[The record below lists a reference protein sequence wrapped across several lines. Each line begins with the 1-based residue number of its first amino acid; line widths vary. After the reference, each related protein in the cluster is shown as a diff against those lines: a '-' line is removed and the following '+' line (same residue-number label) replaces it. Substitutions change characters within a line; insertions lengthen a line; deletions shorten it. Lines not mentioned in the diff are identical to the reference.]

1 MDFFRSPFLSAIF
14 KPPRRKPGYS
24 PDPASLVSD
33 SGTKVA
39 PLLGSG
45 NRGRAIL
52 AVSYRNVSAA
62 LSHLKLKLSVQVLK
76 PLLGKPVKSALAPLS
91 RYLVHVMEVHCTTTS
106 YILLSIA
113 QLLVLSLKR

>member
-1 MDFFRSPFLSAIF
+1 MGGGGCGANSIDNKLAWIFFRPPFLSAIF

-45 NRGRAIL
+45 NRGRDIL
-52 AVSYRNVSAA
+52 SVSSRNVSAA
-62 LSHLKLKLSVQVLK
+62 LF
-76 PLLGKPVKSALAPLS
+76 LLNKVCNSIYSNKMYTYTSLQAQSRQGPYTERTGSA
-91 RYLVHVMEVHCTTTS
+91 
-106 YILLSIA
+106 I
-113 QLLVLSLKR
+113 